1 MPAIRITV
9 GAHLDANATHVF
21 KPLIA
26 AAEQARASIRG
37 IGLKG
42 AEEYVGGYRT
52 APARARKGFDEVA
65 AAAKRADGETTK
77 SGKKAADQRTRDMEH
92 VFQVK
97 MRYLAQEEAA
107 EKASAD
113 KIAKA
118 HSGAAKARAS
128 VVSKGVSGAVGAA
141 KGAVGV
147 AGEFARGAGIQTDL
161 SGSVGRGVELHGK
174 AADIV
179 NQLRLNG
186 KTPGAG
192 EADDLVKR
200 SRDVGNAKGI
210 GANEVMGA
218 FADFQAKSSDLD
230 TAKVVMEDLAELAKA
245 TGTSFADMGAAAG
258 NVNSQLAGDGPEKAK
273 QLLAIMRLTTAQT
286 AAGSVEM
293 KDFASQMPKLSSA
306 ANQFG
311 GDYAENLGQLT
322 ALAQMSI
329 KGGAMN
335 GSEAATAA
343 GSIGRDINKGRTEK
357 AWTAQGL
364 SIYAD
369 KDKKNIKSP
378 QQLIMES
385 LDKTGGDRSKF
396 GKLWSN
402 STSAKSANAALK
414 VYNDAGGGKAGHA
427 AVQGE
432 FTKFKQTVSPEQVK
446 AMAASKLDDTGAK
459 VARFNNELDRIADST
474 AAKVLPALEKLAP
487 RLIQAAD
494 SLGKMVGWAAEN
506 PAKAMALAFA
516 ASIAKEAASVGLK
529 ALLEKGLTSS
539 MGGASGMT
547 FAVAAATFII
557 GKSIIDDM
565 IGGSAKAGDATRDTS
580 VAAGNVESAQRGA
593 LRSGTVSQQDYDE
606 AIKVERDLQ
615 AKIAAASTDE
625 TSSSKNPI
633 RSLVGDAQGIVDFI
647 SPGSGKSFQTQ
658 REETSNLAN
667 IGELKEHLAAVQ
679 KGNSEMA
686 RQLASGTLKVM
697 VMNPDAIGGGAK
709 PGTTGPAP
717 PVAP

>member
-65 AAAKRADGETTK
+65 AAAKKADAETTK

-200 SRDVGNAKGI
+200 SRDVGNAKGL
-210 GANEVMGA
+210 GANDVMGA

-258 NVNSQLAGDGPEKAK
+258 NVNSQLAGAGPEKAK

-369 KDKKNIKSP
+369 KKKKNIKSP

-432 FTKFKQTVSPEQVK
+432 FDKYKKTVTPEQVK
-446 AMAASKLDDTGAK
+446 EMAASKLDDTGAK
-459 VARFNNELDRIADST
+459 VARFNNKMDEIADSVS
-474 AAKVLPALEKLAP
+474 AKVLPALEKLAP
-487 RLIQAAD
+487 TIISAAE

-516 ASIAKEAASVGLK
+516 ASIAKEVAAANLKSVLQGALGGKGGAVLAGITIAAATATLITESMNKDIEKGESKGSSEVDSTDATIVGAAKELRKTGKLSPETRASLEQAQAEIAAQKGEGDKAGAPTASRASGWIASTLGFGKGGGTEDMARQNELHANDSRFSGQQKDIK
-529 ALLEKGLTSS
+529 ALLDGT
-539 MGGASGMT
+539 AAAQIAT
-547 FAVAAATFII
+547 AVAA
-557 GKSIIDDM
+557 GMKNN
-565 IGGSAKAGDATRDTS
+565 GP
-580 VAAGNVESAQRGA
+580 
-593 LRSGTVSQQDYDE
+593 
-606 AIKVERDLQ
+606 
-615 AKIAAASTDE
+615 TDV
-625 TSSSKNPI
+625 
-633 RSLVGDAQGIVDFI
+633 RIV
-647 SPGSGKSFQTQ
+647 
-658 REETSNLAN
+658 
-667 IGELKEHLAAVQ
+667 
-679 KGNSEMA
+679 
-686 RQLASGTLKVM
+686 
-697 VMNPDAIGGGAK
+697 GGAM